1 MIQGI
6 RNIIRKYGK
15 VVFGDNEYKITF
27 DDKVCNGAH
36 IILLHEDRMQGLLN
50 VGDVEIDGEMYYLV
64 RGIMIRSKH
73 RNKGYGTEMYKA
85 LIDNHDPEYKGIA
98 SYLKRR
104 VNTDEIPNIYSKFNS
119 ETLDEYVII
128 NFENV

>member
-27 DDKVCNGAH
+27 DDKVCNGVH

-85 LIDNHDPEYKGIA
+85 LIDNHDPKYKGIA

-104 VNTDEIPNIYSKFNS
+104 VNTDEIPNIYSKFDC
-119 ETLDEYVII
+119 EKDDEHEII
-128 NFENV
+128 YF